1 MDETLDAA
9 PASGSRY
16 LERTILGEGGMGQVQ
31 LVDDAVLGRAVARK
45 VMHAE
50 VAARPEGVKRFL
62 REARI
67 QGRLEHPAVVP
78 VYDLGLDGNGVPWF
92 TMKQVRGLTLQAV
105 LEGVARG
112 EREFLARFPRRRL
125 LTAFVQV
132 CRAID
137 YAHSRSVLHR
147 DLKPG
152 NIMLGEFGDVHVL
165 DWGLAGLAH
174 AATEPEVFPEPTARK
189 GSVFGTPGYMAPEQ
203 VLRKPL
209 DERTDV
215 YALGAILFEV
225 LALTPMF
232 AGTVEERLARTVGE
246 EVRGPAARAPEL
258 DVPPELDVVVVA
270 ATRRDVNQ
278 RTASARALADAVE
291 QYLDGDR
298 DLELR
303 RALAARHLDTARP
316 LVEAL
321 DVASTEQRETAMD
334 HVNSAL
340 ALDPGNAVGLVLL
353 RRLLTHTPTTMPPEV
368 QERQRQAEEKAW
380 AGVARTVALRTAMW
394 LALVPLAW
402 SMGPLSVPLAASV
415 VAVIV
420 GSFSLAFWAGRRPQL
435 SARGISV
442 VLAVS
447 ALPLIGASLIF
458 GSFVLV
464 PALASTGMV
473 LAASFLRPGARG
485 GVIVFGVLV
494 VLVPFLLGE
503 LGVVEP
509 SYRFIDDALHI
520 TPQLLHFPPW
530 PSKVLLV
537 LATITT
543 LAVPSLLA
551 GQLRDRLALAEKQL
565 LLTAWHLERLGKQL
579 TRPHLGV
586 PAPRATLS
594 QPPPPT
600 AADSAS

>member
-1 MDETLDAA
+1 
-9 PASGSRY
+9 
-16 LERTILGEGGMGQVQ
+16 MGQVQ
-31 LVDDAVLGRAVARK
+31 LVDDAVLGRSVARK

-50 VAARPEGVKRFL
+50 VAARPEGVTRFL

-78 VYDLGLDGNGVPWF
+78 VYELGRDGGGVPWF
-92 TMKQVRGLTLQAV
+92 TMQQVRGLTLQAV
-105 LEGVARG
+105 LEGLARG
-112 EREFLARFPRRRL
+112 EAEFLARFPRRRL

-137 YAHSRSVLHR
+137 YAHSQSVLHR
-147 DLKPG
+147 DLKPA
-152 NIMLGEFGDVHVL
+152 NIMLGEFGDVRVL
-165 DWGLAGLAH
+165 DWGLAGQAR
-174 AATEPEVFPEPTARK
+174 APMEDEVVSEPTARK

-232 AGTVEERLARTVGE
+232 PGTAEERLARTVGDE
-246 EVRGPAARAPEL
+246 PRGPAARAPAL

-270 ATRRDVNQ
+270 ATRRDPNQ
-278 RTASARALADAVE
+278 RTTSARAIAEAVE
-291 QYLDGDR
+291 HYLDGDR

-303 RALAARHLDTARP
+303 RALAVRHLETARP

-321 DVASTEQRETAMD
+321 DVASTEQREAAMD
-334 HVNSAL
+334 SVNSAL
-340 ALDPGNAVGLVLL
+340 ALDPGNALGLELL

-368 QERQRQAEEKAW
+368 QERQREAEERSW
-380 AGVARTVALRTAMW
+380 AGVARTIAVRTAMW

-415 VAVIV
+415 VAVIIV
-420 GSFSLAFWAGRRPQL
+420 TFSSAFFAGRSLRLSGPGIAAVLAL
-435 SARGISV
+435 SAM
-442 VLAVS
+442 
-447 ALPLIGASLIF
+447 PLVGASLIF

-473 LAASFLRPGARG
+473 LAATFLRPAARG
-485 GVIVFGVLV
+485 AVIGIGVLV
-494 VLVPFLLGE
+494 VLAPFLLGE

-509 SYRFIDDALHI
+509 QYRFVDDVLQIA
-520 TPQLLHFPPW
+520 PRLLHFPPG

-543 LAVPSLLA
+543 LAVPCLPA
-551 GQLRDRLALAEKQL
+551 GQLRDRLAQAEKQL

-579 TRPHLGV
+579 TRPHLGA
-586 PAPRATLS
+586 PAPRAPRS
-594 QPPPPT
+594 EPPSPT
-600 AADSAS
+600 AADSVS

>member
-1 MDETLDAA
+1 MDDTLDAVPDA
-9 PASGSRY
+9 THRY
-16 LERTILGEGGMGQVQ
+16 LSRTVLGEGGMGQVQ
-31 LVDDAVLGRAVARK
+31 QVDDAVLGRSVARK

-50 VAARPEGVKRFL
+50 IAARPEGVKRFL

-78 VYDLGLDGNGVPWF
+78 VYDLGLDDHGVPWF
-92 TMKQVRGLTLQAV
+92 TMKQVRGLTLQEV
-105 LEGVARG
+105 LDGVARG
-112 EREFLARFPRRRL
+112 DGELRARFPRRRL

-165 DWGLAGLAH
+165 DWGLAGVSH
-174 AATEPEVFPEPTARK
+174 APTEHEVFPEASARK
-189 GSVFGTPGYMAPEQ
+189 GSVFGTPGFMAPEQ

-209 DERTDV
+209 DERADV
-215 YALGAILFEV
+215 YALGAILFEI

-232 AGTVEERLARTVGE
+232 PGSSEERLARTVGE
-246 EVRGPAARAPEL
+246 EPTGPAARAPAL

-270 ATRRDVNQ
+270 ATRRDVTQ

-316 LVEAL
+316 LVDAL
-321 DVASTEQRETAMD
+321 DTASTQERETAMD

-340 ALDPGNAVGLVLL
+340 ALEPGNAVGLELL
-353 RRLLTHTPTTMPPEV
+353 RRLLTHMPATLPPEV
-368 QERQRQAEEKAW
+368 QERQHQAEETAW
-380 AGVARTVALRTAMW
+380 ASVARSVALRMAMW
-394 LALVPLAW
+394 MALVPLAW
-402 SMGPLSVPLAASV
+402 AMGPLNVPLAASV
-415 VAVIV
+415 VAIIV
-420 GSFSLAFWAGRRPQL
+420 VTFGVAFWAGRQPRL
-435 SARGISV
+435 SAVGISL
-442 VLAVS
+442 VLAASGV
-447 ALPLIGASLIF
+447 PLIGASFIF

-473 LAASFLRPGARG
+473 LAASFLRPGTRG
-485 GVIVFGVLV
+485 VVIILGVVV
-494 VLVPFLLGE
+494 VLAPFLLGE
-503 LGVVEP
+503 LGLVEP
-509 SYRFIDDALHI
+509 SYRFLDDELHI
-520 TPQLLHFPPW
+520 APQLLHFPPG

-543 LAVPSLLA
+543 LVVPSLLA
-551 GQLRDRLALAEKQL
+551 GQLRDRLALAEKRL

-586 PAPRATLS
+586 PAPRAALAS
-594 QPPPPT
+594 APLPT
-600 AADSAS
+600 AADSVG